1 MDLKV
6 NCEGCGA
13 DLAFVPGTK
22 SLTCR
27 HCQHQMEFA
36 EPESQHHAGEELD
49 LATYLNN
56 FSDNNPQIERLVI
69 RCKGCGAETELQ
81 TNHQSCSCPF
91 CDTALVV
98 QQAHLKNFIKPKGIL
113 PFAIK
118 KESAREQFTVWLNKL
133 WFAPGDLKKQFTQHD
148 KFIGLYLPFWTYD
161 CDTSTYYVG
170 QRGVH
175 YQETVSETNSS
186 GQAVTKT
193 VTRTRWSPA
202 QGRVECNFDDILVP
216 ATKSLP
222 TAKLNALEPWGL
234 PDLVDYKD
242 EYLTGYVAETYQVE
256 LKSGYETAKIIME
269 NRIRGA
275 VEQDIGGDTQTILS
289 LDIQHSRATFKHILL
304 PVWVSAY
311 RYRNKLYQIIVNART
326 GDVQGERPW
335 SWVKITLASLLGA
348 SLVAVAMYFVAMANQ
363 TNM

>member
-13 DLAFVPGTK
+13 SLLFLPGTTN
-22 SLTCR
+22 LTCG
-27 HCQHQMEFA
+27 HCQHKMEFA
-36 EPESQHHAGEELD
+36 EPESKQHAGEELD
-49 LATYLNN
+49 LETYLNN
-56 FSDNNPQIERLVI
+56 FADNSQQVERLVI

-81 TNHQSCSCPF
+81 TNQQSCSCPF

-98 QQAHLKNFIKPKGIL
+98 QQAHLKHFIKPKGIL

-118 KESAREQFTVWLNKL
+118 KESAREHFNLWLSKL

-170 QRGVH
+170 QRGTH
-175 YQETVSETNSS
+175 YQEMVSETNSS
-186 GQAVTKT
+186 GQSVTKT

-202 QGRVECNFDDILVP
+202 QGRVECNFDDILIP
-216 ATKSLP
+216 ATKSLLS
-222 TAKLNALEPWGL
+222 AKLNALEPWGL

-242 EYLTGYVAETYQVE
+242 EYLAGYVTETYQVD
-256 LKSGYETAKIIME
+256 LKTGYETAKVIME
-269 NRIRGA
+269 TGIRGA
-275 VEQDIGGDTQTILS
+275 VQQDIGGDTQTILS
-289 LDIQHSRATFKHILL
+289 LDTQYSRATFKHILL

-311 RYRNKLYQIIVNART
+311 RYRNKVYQIIVNART

-348 SLVAVAMYFVAMANQ
+348 SLLAVALYFVAMANQ
-363 TNM
+363 TNV